1 MLAAN
6 GDTKFRA
13 RQVVANGLRFRVIDE
28 GQGPAVLLLHG
39 FPDTSYLWRHQ
50 IPALVA
56 AGYRAL
62 APDLRGRGE
71 TEMPTR
77 VEDYGLRLMV
87 QDVAALLDALSVERA
102 HVIGHDWGAALAWL
116 VASLLPQ
123 RVDHLVVIS
132 VGHPATRS
140 QPTLDQLQKGWYQ
153 LLFQFEGTAEKHL
166 QQDDW
171 YLLKELGQGA
181 GDQEL
186 YMADLTK
193 PGALTAALNWYR
205 ANLSPERLL
214 SSPPALPKVQAPT
227 LGIWSSGDL
236 YLTEDRMLRSA
247 AYVSGHWEYVRIE
260 DASHWIP
267 LDQPARL
274 NRLSLEFLASSGT

>member
-1 MLAAN
+1 MN
-6 GDTKFRA
+6 GDSQFHA
-13 RQVVANGLRFRVIDE
+13 RQVVANGLRFHVIDE

-62 APDLRGRGE
+62 APDLRGRGQ

-77 VEDYGLRLMV
+77 AEDYALRLMV
-87 QDVAALLDALSVERA
+87 QDVAALLDALDVERA
-102 HVIGHDWGAALAWL
+102 HVVGHDWGAALAW
-116 VASLLPQ
+116 VSASLLPQ
-123 RVDHLVVIS
+123 RVDRLVVIS
-132 VGHPATRS
+132 VGHPAARS
-140 QPTLDQLQKGWYQ
+140 RPTLEQLQKSWYT
-153 LLFQFEGTAEKHL
+153 LLFQFEGIAEELL

-186 YMADLTK
+186 YLAELSR

-205 ANLSPERLL
+205 ANRPPQHLL
-214 SSPPALPKVQAPT
+214 APPIALPKVQAPT

-236 YLTEDRMLRSA
+236 YLTEDWMLRSA
-247 AYVSGHWEYVRIE
+247 AFVSGPWKYERID

-267 LDQPARL
+267 LDQPVRL
-274 NRLSLEFLASSGT
+274 NRLLLEFLGPAGN